1 MKLLQKKTL
10 ALALAAAMLFS
21 IPANAAGSIAELVT
35 RASNVTAAMQE
46 ELASVEKA
54 EEAAVQET
62 GKQEAAVQETPE
74 QEPAKQEATKQ
85 GIISGGTI
93 NVRKGPGTEYD
104 RITQVA
110 TGKVV
115 TILGTEGG
123 WYHIQFGNTTGYVLG
138 DYLREYVP
146 GAASAVGEQIVQMAM
161 QYMGV
166 RYRSGGSS
174 ANGFDCSGFTMY
186 LFGQL
191 GYSLP
196 HTATGQYNNCGTYV
210 VKADLQ
216 PGDLVFF
223 SDSGHAIG
231 HVAIYIGN
239 GEIIHARSSTHCVT
253 TNSLSMSYYVNR
265 YVGAKRIA

>member
-1 MKLLQKKTL
+1 MKRLQKKTL
-10 ALALAAAMLFS
+10 ALALAAAMLFA
-21 IPANAAGSIAELVT
+21 IPANAAGSIADLVT
-35 RASNVTAAMQE
+35 RASNVTAALQE
-46 ELASVEKA
+46 ELVSSENA
-54 EEAAVQET
+54 EDAAVQNTAAET
-62 GKQEAAVQETPE
+62 DSAQDTAKQEAA
-74 QEPAKQEATKQ
+74 KQ
-85 GIISGGTI
+85 GIITGGTI

-115 TILGTEGG
+115 TILGTEIG

-174 ANGFDCSGFTMY
+174 PNGFDCSGFTMY
-186 LFGQL
+186 LYGQL

-196 HTATGQYNNCGTYV
+196 HTATGQYKNCGTYV
-210 VKADLQ
+210 AKSDLQ

-223 SDSGHAIG
+223 SDSSHAIG
-231 HVAIYIGN
+231 HVAIYIGG

>member
-1 MKLLQKKTL
+1 MKQLQKKTL
-10 ALALAAAMLFS
+10 ALALAAAMLVA
-21 IPANAAGSIAELVT
+21 IPANAADSIAGLAAH
-35 RASNVTAAMQE
+35 ASNVTAVMQE
-46 ELASVEKA
+46 ELASVQKA
-54 EEAAVQET
+54 EDAAVQNASAQEA
-62 GKQEAAVQETPE
+62 GKQEPAAQEN
-74 QEPAKQEATKQ
+74 AAQ
-85 GIISGGTI
+85 GIITGGTI

-104 RITQVA
+104 RITQVT
-110 TGKVV
+110 TGTVV
-115 TILGTEGG
+115 TILGTESG

-146 GAASAVGEQIVQMAM
+146 GAASTVGEQIVQMAM

-174 ANGFDCSGFTMY
+174 PNGFDCSGFTMY
-186 LFGQL
+186 LYGQL

-210 VKADLQ
+210 AKADLQ

-231 HVAIYIGN
+231 HAAIYIG
-239 GEIIHARSSTHCVT
+239 GGQIVHALYSVGRVT
-253 TNSLSMSYYVNR
+253 TNYLSESYYANR

>member
-35 RASNVTAAMQE
+35 RASNVTAAMQV
-46 ELASVEKA
+46 ELSSVEKA
-54 EEAAVQET
+54 EEAAVQST
-62 GKQEAAVQETPE
+62 SAQEASKPETTVQET
-74 QEPAKQEATKQ
+74 AAQ
-85 GIISGGTI
+85 GIITGGTI

-115 TILGTEGG
+115 TILGTESG

-138 DYLREYVP
+138 NYLREYVP

-174 ANGFDCSGFTMY
+174 PNGFDCSGFTMY
-186 LFGQL
+186 LYGQL

-196 HTATGQYNNCGTYV
+196 HSATSQYKNCGTYIA
-210 VKADLQ
+210 KSDLQ

-223 SDSGHAIG
+223 SDSSHAIG

-253 TNSLSMSYYVNR
+253 TNSLSMSY
-265 YVGAKRIA
+265 

>member
-1 MKLLQKKTL
+1 MKRLQKKTL
-10 ALALAAAMLFS
+10 ALALAAAMLLA

-35 RASNVTAAMQE
+35 RASNVTAAMQ
-46 ELASVEKA
+46 LASAESA
-54 EEAAVQET
+54 EDAPAQEEAPTQAAPVQEAPVQAAAPQEST
-62 GKQEAAVQETPE
+62 G
-74 QEPAKQEATKQ
+74 KQ
-85 GIISGGTI
+85 GIITGGTI
-93 NVRKGPGTEYD
+93 NVRKGPGTEHE

-115 TILGTEGG
+115 TILGTENG
-123 WYHIQFGNTTGYVLG
+123 WYHIQFGSTTGYVLG

-174 ANGFDCSGFTMY
+174 PNGFDCSGFTLY
-186 LFGQL
+186 LYGQL

-196 HTATGQYNNCGTYV
+196 HTATGQYKNCGTYV
-210 VKADLQ
+210 AKSDLQ

-223 SDSGHAIG
+223 SDSSHAIG
-231 HVAIYIGN
+231 HVGIYIG
-239 GEIIHARSSTHCVT
+239 GGQIIHARYSVGRVT
-253 TNSLSMSYYVNR
+253 TNYLSESYYTTR

>member
-1 MKLLQKKTL
+1 MLSGISVSAANTSVADL
-10 ALALAAAMLFS
+10 A
-21 IPANAAGSIAELVT
+21 T

-46 ELASVEKA
+46 ELAYAQEVKEAVVQSVPA
-54 EEAAVQET
+54 QAAPV
-62 GKQEAAVQETPE
+62 
-74 QEPAKQEATKQ
+74 QEPATEEPPQQETAEQ
-85 GIISGGTI
+85 GIITGGTI
-93 NVRKGPGTEYD
+93 NVRKGPSTDYD
-104 RITQVA
+104 RITQVT

-115 TILGTEGG
+115 TILGIENG
-123 WYHIQFGNTTGYVLG
+123 WYHIQFGGTTGYVLG

-174 ANGFDCSGFTMY
+174 PNGFDCSGFTMY
-186 LFGQL
+186 LYGQL

-196 HTATGQYNNCGTYV
+196 HSATSQYRNCGTSV
-210 VKADLQ
+210 AKSDLQ

-223 SDSGHAIG
+223 SDSSHAIG

-239 GEIIHARSSTHCVT
+239 NEIIHARSSTHCVT

>member
-35 RASNVTAAMQE
+35 RASNVTAAMQV
-46 ELASVEKA
+46 ELSSVEKA
-54 EEAAVQET
+54 EEAVVQSTSAQEASKPETTVQET
-62 GKQEAAVQETPE
+62 AA
-74 QEPAKQEATKQ
+74 Q
-85 GIISGGTI
+85 GIITGGTI

-115 TILGTEGG
+115 TILGTESG

-138 DYLREYVP
+138 NYLREYVP

-174 ANGFDCSGFTMY
+174 PNGFDCSGFTMY
-186 LFGQL
+186 LYGQL

-196 HTATGQYNNCGTYV
+196 HSATSQYKNCGTYIA
-210 VKADLQ
+210 KSDLQ

-223 SDSGHAIG
+223 SDSSHAIG

-253 TNSLSMSYYVNR
+253 TNSLSMSYYVNH

>member
-1 MKLLQKKTL
+1 MKQLQKKTL
-10 ALALAAAMLFS
+10 ALALAAAMLFA
-21 IPANAAGSIAELVT
+21 IPANAAGSISDLVT

-54 EEAAVQET
+54 ENAAVQNTSAQEAAKPETAVQET
-62 GKQEAAVQETPE
+62 GKQ
-74 QEPAKQEATKQ
+74 
-85 GIISGGTI
+85 GIITGGTI

-115 TILGTEGG
+115 TILGTENG
-123 WYHIQFGNTTGYVLG
+123 WYHIQFGSTTGYVLG

-174 ANGFDCSGFTMY
+174 PNGFDCSGFTMY

-196 HTATGQYNNCGTYV
+196 HSATSQYKNCGTYV
-210 VKADLQ
+210 AKSDLQ

-223 SDSGHAIG
+223 SDSSHAIG
-231 HVAIYIGN
+231 HVGIYIGN
-239 GEIIHARSSTHCVT
+239 GEIIHARYSVGCVT

>member
-10 ALALAAAMLFS
+10 ALMLTAAMLFA
-21 IPANAAGSIAELVT
+21 IPVNAESGSIADLVT

-46 ELASVEKA
+46 ELSSAEKA
-54 EEAAVQET
+54 EDTAAQDSAAETAPVQEPPVQET
-62 GKQEAAVQETPE
+62 GKQ
-74 QEPAKQEATKQ
+74 
-85 GIISGGTI
+85 GIITGGTI

-115 TILGTEGG
+115 TILGTDNG
-123 WYHIQFGNTTGYVLG
+123 WYHIQFGSTTGYVLG

-174 ANGFDCSGFTMY
+174 PSGFDCSGFTMY
-186 LFGQL
+186 LYGQL

-196 HTATGQYNNCGTYV
+196 HTATGQYKNCGTYV
-210 VKADLQ
+210 AKSDLQ

-223 SDSGHAIG
+223 SDSSHAIG

-253 TNSLSMSYYVNR
+253 TNSLSMSYYVNH

>member
-1 MKLLQKKTL
+1 MKHLQKKTL
-10 ALALAAAMLFS
+10 VLALAVAMLFAL
-21 IPANAAGSIAELVT
+21 PANAASSITELVT

-46 ELASVEKA
+46 ELAAVEKA
-54 EEAAVQET
+54 ENAAVQNNSAQEAGKPETAVQET
-62 GKQEAAVQETPE
+62 S
-74 QEPAKQEATKQ
+74 KQ
-85 GIISGGTI
+85 GIITGGTI

-115 TILGTEGG
+115 TILGTENG
-123 WYHIQFGNTTGYVLG
+123 WYHIQFGSTTGYVLG

-174 ANGFDCSGFTMY
+174 PNGFDCSGFTLY
-186 LFGQL
+186 LYGQL

-196 HTATGQYNNCGTYV
+196 HSATSQYKNCGTYV
-210 VKADLQ
+210 AKADLQ

-223 SDSGHAIG
+223 SDSSHAIG
-231 HVAIYIGN
+231 HVGIYIGN
-239 GEIIHARSSTHCVT
+239 GEIIHARYSVGCVT

>member
-10 ALALAAAMLFS
+10 ALALATAMLFAS
-21 IPANAAGSIAELVT
+21 SANAADSIAELVT

-46 ELASVEKA
+46 ELTSVQNA
-54 EEAAVQET
+54 EEAAVQNTSAQEPP
-62 GKQEAAVQETPE
+62 KEEPAEQEAAAQETAE
-74 QEPAKQEATKQ
+74 Q
-85 GIISGGTI
+85 GIIIGGTI

-115 TILGTEGG
+115 TILSAESG
-123 WYHIQFGNTTGYVLG
+123 WYHIQFGDTTGYVLG

-174 ANGFDCSGFTMY
+174 PNGFDCSGFTMY
-186 LFGQL
+186 LYGQL

-196 HTATGQYNNCGTYV
+196 HTATGQYKNCGTYV
-210 VKADLQ
+210 AKADLQ

-223 SDSGHAIG
+223 SDSSHAIG
-231 HVAIYIGN
+231 HVGIYIGN
-239 GEIIHARSSTHCVT
+239 GEIIHARYSVGCVT
-253 TNSLSMSYYVNR
+253 INSLSMSYYVNR
-265 YVGAKRIA
+265 YVGAKRII

>member
-10 ALALAAAMLFS
+10 ALALAAAMLFAV
-21 IPANAAGSIAELVT
+21 PANAAGSIADLVA

-54 EEAAVQET
+54 ENAAVQNTSAQEAAKPETAVQET
-62 GKQEAAVQETPE
+62 GKQ
-74 QEPAKQEATKQ
+74 
-85 GIISGGTI
+85 GIITGGTI

-115 TILGTEGG
+115 TILGTENG
-123 WYHIQFGNTTGYVLG
+123 WYHIQFGSTTGYVLG

-174 ANGFDCSGFTMY
+174 PNGFDCSGFTMY

-196 HTATGQYNNCGTYV
+196 HSATSQYKNCGTYV
-210 VKADLQ
+210 AKADLQ

-223 SDSGHAIG
+223 SDSSHAIG

-239 GEIIHARSSTHCVT
+239 GEIIHARYSVGCVT

>member
-1 MKLLQKKTL
+1 MKRLQKKTL
-10 ALALAAAMLFS
+10 ALALAAVMLFS
-21 IPANAAGSIAELVT
+21 VPANAAASIAELAA
-35 RASNVTAAMQE
+35 RASNVAEAVQE
-46 ELASVEKA
+46 ELTSAEKP
-54 EEAAVQET
+54 EEPAA
-62 GKQEAAVQETPE
+62 
-74 QEPAKQEATKQ
+74 QEPAAAQNISEQ
-85 GIISGGTI
+85 GIITGGTI

-115 TILGTEGG
+115 TILGLESG
-123 WYHIQFGNTTGYVLG
+123 WYHIQFGSTTGYVRG

-174 ANGFDCSGFTMY
+174 PSGFDCSGFTLY

-196 HTATGQYNNCGTYV
+196 HSATSQYRNCGTYV
-210 VKADLQ
+210 AKADLQ

-223 SDSGHAIG
+223 SDSSHAIG

>member
-10 ALALAAAMLFS
+10 ALALAAAMLFAV
-21 IPANAAGSIAELVT
+21 PANAAGSIADLVA
-35 RASNVTAAMQE
+35 RASNVTAAMHE
-46 ELASVEKA
+46 EISPSEKA
-54 EEAAVQET
+54 EEAAVQNTSTETVPMQEATVQET
-62 GKQEAAVQETPE
+62 GKQ
-74 QEPAKQEATKQ
+74 
-85 GIISGGTI
+85 GIITGGTI

-115 TILGTEGG
+115 TILGTESG
-123 WYHIQFGNTTGYVLG
+123 WYHIQFGSTSGYVLG

-174 ANGFDCSGFTMY
+174 PNGFDCSGFTMY
-186 LFGQL
+186 LYGQL

-210 VKADLQ
+210 AKADLQ

-231 HVAIYIGN
+231 HVGIYIGN
-239 GEIIHARSSTHCVT
+239 GAIIHARSSTHCVM
-253 TNSLSMSYYVNR
+253 TNYLSESYYTNR

>member
-1 MKLLQKKTL
+1 
-10 ALALAAAMLFS
+10 MLS
-21 IPANAAGSIAELVT
+21 GIPVNAASGSIADLVT

-46 ELASVEKA
+46 ELSSAEDVEDV
-54 EEAAVQET
+54 AVQDTATET
-62 GKQEAAVQETPE
+62 VPAQET
-74 QEPAKQEATKQ
+74 AKQ
-85 GIISGGTI
+85 GIITGGTI
-93 NVRKGPGTEYD
+93 NVRKGPGTDYD
-104 RITQVA
+104 RVTQVA

-115 TILGTEGG
+115 TILGTENG

-174 ANGFDCSGFTMY
+174 PSGFDCSGFTLY
-186 LFGQL
+186 LYGQL

-196 HTATGQYNNCGTYV
+196 HSATSQYKNCGTFV
-210 VKADLQ
+210 AKADLQ

-223 SDSGHAIG
+223 SDSSHAIG
-231 HVAIYIGN
+231 HVGIYIGG
-239 GEIIHARSSTHCVT
+239 GEIIHARSSTGCVT

-265 YVGAKRIA
+265 YVGAKRIT

>member
-1 MKLLQKKTL
+1 
-10 ALALAAAMLFS
+10 MLFA
-21 IPANAAGSIAELVT
+21 IPVNASSGSIADLVT

-46 ELASVEKA
+46 ELSAAEPTEDTPVQEFPAVEVVP
-54 EEAAVQET
+54 VQET
-62 GKQEAAVQETPE
+62 TVPETSA
-74 QEPAKQEATKQ
+74 QADSKQ
-85 GIISGGTI
+85 GIITGGTI

-115 TILGTEGG
+115 TILGTENG

-174 ANGFDCSGFTMY
+174 PSGFDCSGFTLY
-186 LFGQL
+186 LYGQL

-196 HTATGQYNNCGTYV
+196 HSATSQYKNCGTYV
-210 VKADLQ
+210 TKSDLQ

-253 TNSLSMSYYVNR
+253 TNSLSMSYYVSH

>member
-1 MKLLQKKTL
+1 MKRLQKKTL
-10 ALALAAAMLFS
+10 ALALAAVMLFS
-21 IPANAAGSIAELVT
+21 IPANAAGSIADLVT

-46 ELASVEKA
+46 EFSSVQNT
-54 EEAAVQET
+54 EETAAQN
-62 GKQEAAVQETPE
+62 TPE
-74 QEPAKQEATKQ
+74 ETAQEPAEQEDTKQ
-85 GIISGGTI
+85 GIITGGTI

-104 RITQVA
+104 RITQVS

-115 TILGTEGG
+115 TILGTDSG
-123 WYHIQFGNTTGYVLG
+123 WYHIQFGSTIGYVLG

-146 GAASAVGEQIVQMAM
+146 GAASAIGEQIVQMAM
-161 QYMGV
+161 QYMGTP
-166 RYRSGGSS
+166 YRRGG
-174 ANGFDCSGFTMY
+174 AAPGGFDCSGFTMY
-186 LFGQL
+186 LYGQL

-196 HTATGQYNNCGTYV
+196 HTATGQYKNCGTYV
-210 VKADLQ
+210 AKSDLQ

-223 SDSGHAIG
+223 SDSGYAIG
-231 HVAIYIGN
+231 HVGIYIGN